1 MGTWSCEPF
10 GNDGAL
16 DWAQALEG
24 LTDFG
29 FVAKTLQQALDD
41 DDGPLEADLAEEAV
55 AAAEVV
61 ARALGRGTQTD
72 GYAKGVDAWLQTLSA
87 KPDARIIALAR
98 RVLERV
104 LGSDSELRELWE
116 ESSEY
121 AAWQESMQRLR
132 AALAD

>member
-24 LTDFG
+24 LTDFA
-29 FVAKTLQQALDD
+29 FVAKTLQQAIDD
-41 DDGPLEADLAEEAV
+41 DEPLEADLAEEVV

-61 ARALGRGTQTD
+61 ARALGRGTQAD
-72 GYAKGVDAWLQTLSA
+72 GYAAGVDAWLRTLSV
-87 KPDARIIALAR
+87 KPDVRFVALAR
-98 RVLERV
+98 RVLKRV
-104 LGSDSELRELWE
+104 LGVDSELRELWE

-121 AAWQESMQRLR
+121 VQ
-132 AALAD
+132 